1 MKAYAITIR
10 GNTVSE
16 AGYEQLVESSKAVGN
31 NFNINR
37 FEAITPDYVDM
48 TLEGQKIKW
57 NYPWVGKE
65 IDMASGLTKSAYK
78 TKNPKAR
85 VACALSHYLLWKTC
99 VNLSEPVLVLEH
111 DAIFTQAVDFDIND
125 AGFFIVGINNPLG
138 ATRKARDF
146 YNTIVQNPK
155 WIQPVPSIDNHDV
168 PQGLAG
174 NSAYILKPIGAQ
186 KMLDI
191 VKQYGLW
198 PNDALMCKQLLPRIG
213 VTKKF
218 YTTVQGLKSTTTQ

>member
-10 GNTVSE
+10 GNLVSE
-16 AGYEQLVESSKAVGN
+16 AGYKRLVESSRAVGN
-31 NFNINR
+31 KFNINR

-48 TLEGQKIKW
+48 TLKSQKIKW

-65 IDMASGLTKSAYK
+65 IDIASGLTKSAYL

-99 VNLSEPVLVLEH
+99 VKLDEPVLVLEH
-111 DAIFTQAVDFDIND
+111 DAVFTQAIDFDIND
-125 AGFFIVGINNPLG
+125 GGMFIVGINNPLG
-138 ATRKARDF
+138 ATRKARDY
-146 YNTIVQNPK
+146 YNTIVNDPK
-155 WIQPVPSIDNHDV
+155 WLQPVPSIDSHDV

-198 PNDALMCKQLLPRIG
+198 PNDAIMCKQLLPRLG

-218 YTTVQGLKSTTTQ
+218 YTTIQGLQSTTTQ

>member
-10 GNTVSE
+10 GNVVSE
-16 AGYEQLVESSKAVGN
+16 AGYDRLAKSSADVGN
-31 NFNINR
+31 KFNINR
-37 FEAITPDYVDM
+37 FEAITPEYVDM
-48 TLEGQKIKW
+48 TLDNQKIKW

-65 IDMASGLTKSAYK
+65 IDMASGLTKSAYL

-99 VNLSEPVLVLEH
+99 VKLNEPILALEH
-111 DAIFTQAVDFDIND
+111 DAIFTQAIDFDIND
-125 AGFFIVGINNPLG
+125 SGFFIVGINNPLG
-138 ATRKARDF
+138 ATRKARDY
-146 YNTIVQNPK
+146 YNTIMNNPNP
-155 WIQPVPSIDNHDV
+155 IQPVPSIDDHDV

-174 NSAYILKPIGAQ
+174 NSAYILKPSGAQ
-186 KMLDI
+186 KMLDT

-198 PNDALMCKQLLPRIG
+198 PNDAIMCKQLLPRLG

-218 YTTVQGLKSTTTQ
+218 YTTIQGLQSTTTQ

>member
-10 GNTVSE
+10 GNLVSE
-16 AGYEQLVESSKAVGN
+16 AGYKQLVESSRAVGN
-31 NFNINR
+31 KFNINR

-48 TLEGQKIKW
+48 TLKSQKIKW

-65 IDMASGLTKSAYK
+65 IDIASGLTKSAYL
-78 TKNPKAR
+78 TKNPKSR

-99 VNLSEPVLVLEH
+99 VKLDEPVLVLEH
-111 DAIFTQAVDFDIND
+111 DAVFTQAIDFDIND
-125 AGFFIVGINNPLG
+125 GGMFIVGINNPLG
-138 ATRKARDF
+138 ATRKARDY
-146 YNTIVQNPK
+146 YNTIVNDPK
-155 WIQPVPSIDNHDV
+155 WLQPVPSIDSHDV

-198 PNDALMCKQLLPRIG
+198 PNDAIMCKQLLPRLG

-218 YTTVQGLKSTTTQ
+218 YTTIQGLQSTTTQ

>member
-10 GNTVSE
+10 GNLVSE
-16 AGYEQLVESSKAVGN
+16 AGYDRLVKSSTDVGN
-31 NFNINR
+31 KFNINR

-48 TLEGQKIKW
+48 TLKSQKIKW

-65 IDMASGLTKSAYK
+65 IDIASGLTKSAYL

-99 VNLSEPVLVLEH
+99 VKLDEPVLVLEH
-111 DAIFTQAVDFDIND
+111 DAVFTQAIDFDIND
-125 AGFFIVGINNPLG
+125 GGMFIVGINNPLG
-138 ATRKARDF
+138 ATRKARDY
-146 YNTIVQNPK
+146 YNTIVNDPK
-155 WIQPVPSIDNHDV
+155 WLQPVPSIDSHDV

-198 PNDALMCKQLLPRIG
+198 PNDAIMCKQLLPRLG

-218 YTTVQGLKSTTTQ
+218 YTTIQGLQSTTTQ

>member
-10 GNTVSE
+10 GNLVSE
-16 AGYEQLVESSKAVGN
+16 AGYKQLVESSRAVGN
-31 NFNINR
+31 KFNINI

-48 TLEGQKIKW
+48 TLKSQKIKW

-65 IDMASGLTKSAYK
+65 IDIASGLTKSAYL

-99 VNLSEPVLVLEH
+99 VKLDEPVLVLEH
-111 DAIFTQAVDFDIND
+111 DAVFTQAIDFDIND
-125 AGFFIVGINNPLG
+125 GGMFIVGINNPLG
-138 ATRKARDF
+138 ATRKARDY
-146 YNTIVQNPK
+146 YNTIVNDPK
-155 WIQPVPSIDNHDV
+155 WLQPVPSIDSHDV

-198 PNDALMCKQLLPRIG
+198 PNDAIMCKQLLPRLG

-218 YTTVQGLKSTTTQ
+218 YTTIQGLQSTTTQ

>member
-16 AGYEQLVESSKAVGN
+16 AGYERLVESSKAVGN

-99 VNLSEPVLVLEH
+99 VNLSEPVLVL
-111 DAIFTQAVDFDIND
+111 
-125 AGFFIVGINNPLG
+125 
-138 ATRKARDF
+138 
-146 YNTIVQNPK
+146 
-155 WIQPVPSIDNHDV
+155 
-168 PQGLAG
+168 
-174 NSAYILKPIGAQ
+174 
-186 KMLDI
+186 
-191 VKQYGLW
+191 
-198 PNDALMCKQLLPRIG
+198 
-213 VTKKF
+213 
-218 YTTVQGLKSTTTQ
+218 